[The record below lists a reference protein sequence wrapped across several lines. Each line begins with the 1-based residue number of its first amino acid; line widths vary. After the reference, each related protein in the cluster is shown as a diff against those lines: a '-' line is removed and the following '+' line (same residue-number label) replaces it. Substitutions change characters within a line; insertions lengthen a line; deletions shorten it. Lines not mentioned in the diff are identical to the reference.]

1 MLSAKDVSI
10 IYETLLTSP
19 GMNDTVK
26 IDLRMP
32 RKNALLLTR
41 VIELGLL
48 AKDSEGGL
56 LQTAGKDAIAELNNL
71 TGSILEKA
79 GLTEMYSKLNALQSK

>member
-41 VIELGLL
+41 VIELGLS

-56 LQTAGKDAIAELNNL
+56 LQTAGKDTITELNNL
-71 TGSILEKA
+71 TGDVLQKA

>member
-10 IYETLLTSP
+10 IYETPLTSP

-32 RKNALLLTR
+32 RKNVLLLTR

-48 AKDSEGGL
+48 AKDSEDGL

-79 GLTEMYSKLNALQSK
+79 GLTEM

>member
-48 AKDSEGGL
+48 AKDSEGGF

-71 TGSILEKA
+71 TDSILEKA
-79 GLTEMYSKLNALQSK
+79 GLTEMYSKLNELQSK

>member
-41 VIELGLL
+41 IIELGLL
-48 AKDSEGGL
+48 AKDSESGL
-56 LQTAGKDAIAELNNL
+56 LQTAGKDAIAELNNF

-79 GLTEMYSKLNALQSK
+79 GLTEMYGKLNALQSK